1 MWCDHPTATYVLH
14 MYSNIILF
22 MHTFSLN
29 IQTHIHNILSLA
41 DTLSTLPYKELIIYA
56 SMPRLTICIQ
66 FPLILFSLSSF
77 LKIKLCTIPPKAP
90 TVNRHLEVTEI
101 ASLGVGEVSLLS
113 TQVAVYRV
121 NSVSLPLGPV
131 SCLTHKVIAVLLS

>member
-1 MWCDHPTATYVLH
+1 
-14 MYSNIILF
+14 
-22 MHTFSLN
+22 
-29 IQTHIHNILSLA
+29 
-41 DTLSTLPYKELIIYA
+41 
-56 SMPRLTICIQ
+56 MPRLTICIQ